1 MCGRFTLTARLE
13 EIAERFEV
21 DGEDV
26 LRLKEE
32 YLPRYNIAPA
42 NSVLVVLFDGKRR
55 RLKTLHWGL
64 LPHFKAAGKTAPLL
78 FNARAETLSEKPS
91 FSKLIEK
98 QRCLIVADGFYE
110 FLPVGKTKRPV
121 RYILK
126 EGKLFAFAG
135 LYAVDKDDK
144 AACTIVT
151 TEANELVK
159 KVHPRMPVIL
169 EKPGEKQW
177 LDPSIADYESLV
189 PCFTPLDK
197 DKLTAYFADPR
208 VNSTRNEGP
217 ELIAPTGDIE
227 TLFDTNGH

>member
-21 DGEDV
+21 DGGDV

-42 NSVLVVLFDGKRR
+42 NSVLVVLFDGNRR
-55 RLKTLHWGL
+55 RLKTMHWGL
-64 LPHFKAAGKTAPLL
+64 LPHFKTAGKTAPLL
-78 FNARAETLSEKPS
+78 FNARAETLSQKPS

-126 EGKLFAFAG
+126 DGKLFAFAG

-144 AACTIVT
+144 SACTIVT

-169 EKPGEKQW
+169 EKTGEKRW
-177 LDPSIADYESLV
+177 LDPSLIEYESLV

-208 VNSTRNEGP
+208 VNNTKNDVKEMIRPDQEII
-217 ELIAPTGDIE
+217 ELE
-227 TLFDTNGH
+227 

>member
-1 MCGRFTLTARLE
+1 MTARLE

-26 LRLKEE
+26 LRLKDE

-55 RLKTLHWGL
+55 RLKTMHWGL
-64 LPHFKAAGKTAPLL
+64 LPHFKTAGKAAPLL
-78 FNARAETLSEKPS
+78 FNARAETLIEKPS
-91 FSKLIEK
+91 FSKLVEK

-126 EGKLFAFAG
+126 DGKLFAFAG
-135 LYAVDKDDK
+135 LYAVGRDDQPS
-144 AACTIVT
+144 CTIVT

-169 EKPGEKQW
+169 EKPGEKRW
-177 LDPSIADYESLV
+177 LDPPIAEYESLV

-208 VNSTRNEGP
+208 VNNTKNEGP
-217 ELIAPTGDIE
+217 ELIVPSGGPDIM
-227 TLFDTNGH
+227 DPGGH

>member
-13 EIAERFEV
+13 EIAERFEA
-21 DGEDV
+21 DGEDI
-26 LRLKEE
+26 LRLKQE
-32 YLPRYNIAPA
+32 YLPRYNIAPT

-55 RLKTLHWGL
+55 RLKTMHWGL
-64 LPHFKAAGKTAPLL
+64 IPHFKAAGKPAPLL
-78 FNARAETLSEKPS
+78 FNARSETLGEKPT
-91 FSKLIEK
+91 FRKLVEK

-126 EGKLFAFAG
+126 DGKLFAFAG
-135 LYAVDKDDK
+135 LYAVDKEGQP
-144 AACTIVT
+144 ACTIVT
-151 TEANELVK
+151 TEANQLVK

-169 EKPGEKQW
+169 EKPGEKRW
-177 LDPSIADYESLV
+177 LDPSVVEYESLV

-208 VNSTRNEGP
+208 VNSTKNEGK
-217 ELIAPTGDIE
+217 ELIEPEEEI
-227 TLFDTNGH
+227 LRQ

>member
-1 MCGRFTLTARLE
+1 MTAKLE

-21 DGEDV
+21 DGEDM
-26 LRLKEE
+26 LRLKDE

-42 NSVLVVLFDGKRR
+42 NSVLVVLFDGRRR
-55 RLKTLHWGL
+55 RLKTMHWGL
-64 LPHFKAAGKTAPLL
+64 LPHFKTAGNAAPLL

-91 FSKLIEK
+91 FSKLVEK

-126 EGKLFAFAG
+126 DGKLFAFTG
-135 LYAVDKDDK
+135 LYAVGRDDQPS
-144 AACTIVT
+144 CTIVT

-189 PCFTPLDK
+189 PCFTPLAK

-208 VNSTRNEGP
+208 VNNTKNEGP
-217 ELIAPTGDIE
+217 ELIVPSGGPDIMDTG
-227 TLFDTNGH
+227 GH

>member
-1 MCGRFTLTARLE
+1 MCGRFTLTAKLE
-13 EIAERFEV
+13 EIAERFEI

-26 LRLKEE
+26 LKLKKE
-32 YLPRYNIAPA
+32 YLPRYNIAPDS
-42 NSVLVVLFDGKRR
+42 SVLVVLFDGKRR
-55 RLKTLHWGL
+55 RLKTMHWGL
-64 LPHFKAAGKTAPLL
+64 LPHFKTANKAAPLL
-78 FNARAETLSEKPS
+78 FNARSETLSEKTS
-91 FSKLIEK
+91 FKKLVEK

-110 FLPVGKTKRPV
+110 FLPVGRTKRPV

-135 LYAVDKDDK
+135 LYAVGKDDK
-144 AACTIVT
+144 PACTIVT

-177 LDPSIADYESLV
+177 LDPSLTEYESLV

-208 VNSTRNEGP
+208 VNSTKNEGP
-217 ELIAPTGDIE
+217 ELIEPE
-227 TLFDTNGH
+227 EKLF

>member
-1 MCGRFTLTARLE
+1 MCGRFTLTAKLE

-21 DGEDV
+21 DGEDL
-26 LRLKEE
+26 LRLKQE

-55 RLKTLHWGL
+55 RLKTMHWGL

-91 FSKLIEK
+91 FSKLVEK

-126 EGKLFAFAG
+126 DGKLFAFAG

-169 EKPGEKQW
+169 EKPCEKQW

-197 DKLTAYFADPR
+197 DMLTAYFADPR
-208 VNSTRNEGP
+208 VNSTKNEGP
-217 ELIAPTGDIE
+217 ELIEKQQESPE
-227 TLFDTNGH
+227 K

>member
-1 MCGRFTLTARLE
+1 MTAKLE

-26 LRLKEE
+26 LRLKDE

-55 RLKTLHWGL
+55 RLKTMHWGL
-64 LPHFKAAGKTAPLL
+64 LPHFKTAGKAAPLL
-78 FNARAETLSEKPS
+78 FNARAETLSEKFT
-91 FSKLIEK
+91 FSKLVEK

-177 LDPSIADYESLV
+177 LDPSIAEYESLV

-208 VNSTRNEGP
+208 VNNTKNEGP
-217 ELIAPTGDIE
+217 ELIDHTGDIE

>member
-1 MCGRFTLTARLE
+1 MCGRFTLTVRLE

-42 NSVLVVLFDGKRR
+42 DSVLVVLFDGRRR
-55 RLKTLHWGL
+55 RLKTMHWGL
-64 LPHFKAAGKTAPLL
+64 LPHFKTAGKTAPLL
-78 FNARAETLSEKPS
+78 FNARAETLSEKLS
-91 FSKLIEK
+91 FSKLVEK

-197 DKLTAYFADPR
+197 DKLTDYFADPR

-217 ELIAPTGDIE
+217 ELIKPQEEFQDK
-227 TLFDTNGH
+227 

>member
-1 MCGRFTLTARLE
+1 MTARLE
-13 EIAERFEV
+13 EIAERFEI

-26 LRLKEE
+26 LRLKDE

-55 RLKTLHWGL
+55 RLKTMHWGL
-64 LPHFKAAGKTAPLL
+64 LPHFKTAGKAAPLL
-78 FNARAETLSEKPS
+78 FNARAETLSEKFT
-91 FSKLIEK
+91 FSKLVEK

-135 LYAVDKDDK
+135 LYAVNKDDK

-159 KVHPRMPVIL
+159 QVHPRMPVIL

-177 LDPSIADYESLV
+177 LDPSIAEYESLV
-189 PCFTPLDK
+189 PCFTPLAK

-208 VNSTRNEGP
+208 VNSTKNEGP
-217 ELIAPTGDIE
+217 ELIDHTGDIG

>member
-1 MCGRFTLTARLE
+1 MTARLE

-55 RLKTLHWGL
+55 RLKTMHWGL
-64 LPHFKAAGKTAPLL
+64 LPHFKTAGKAAPLL
-78 FNARAETLSEKPS
+78 FNARAETLSKKFT
-91 FSKLIEK
+91 FSKLVEK

-177 LDPSIADYESLV
+177 LDPSIAEYESLV
-189 PCFTPLDK
+189 PCFTPLAK

-208 VNSTRNEGP
+208 VNSTKNEGS
-217 ELIAPTGDIE
+217 ELIAPNE
-227 TLFDTNGH
+227 TLG